1 MDKKYIYLI
10 SFTYI
15 IYKYYYYYVTITINN
30 YCSSLLHQ
38 KKIKKIVVYLLHL
51 YIAKHVMI
59 Y

>member
-10 SFTYI
+10 SFTYNT
-15 IYKYYYYYVTITINN
+15 YKYYYYYVTIIINN

-38 KKIKKIVVYLLHL
+38 NSSLPTPYIYI